1 MAQERFSRTARLLGD
16 AAIEKLQ
23 STHILLFGVGGVGGY
38 VLEALVRAGVGEITV
53 VDADTVSESNLNRQI
68 LATTE
73 TVGQAKT
80 AAAAARARAIN
91 PDVRV
96 HEIFSFVE
104 EGSAEAMI
112 RGVAP
117 DYIVD
122 AIDTVSAKVGIIR
135 AAKAQGI
142 PIISSMGT
150 GNKLD
155 PTKLTVTDI
164 SKTSI
169 CPLARAMR
177 TRLRREG
184 IAHLDVLFSTELP
197 LTPLESEEQNG
208 RHLPASTPFVPAAA
222 GLVIAAHV
230 TRKILQI

>member
-1 MAQERFSRTARLLGD
+1 MVHERFSRTARLLGD
-16 AAIEKLQ
+16 AAIEKLHN
-23 STHILLFGVGGVGGY
+23 THVLLFGVGGVGGY
-38 VLEALVRAGVGEITV
+38 VLEALVRAGIGEIPV
-53 VDADTVSESNLNRQI
+53 
-68 LATTE
+68 
-73 TVGQAKT
+73 
-80 AAAAARARAIN
+80 
-91 PDVRV
+91 
-96 HEIFSFVE
+96 FVE
-104 EGSAEAMI
+104 EGGAAALIAE
-112 RGVAP
+112 VAP

-135 AAKAQGI
+135 AATASDI

-184 IAHLDVLFSTELP
+184 ILHLDVLFSTELP
-197 LTPLESEEQNG
+197 LTPLESEEENG

-222 GLVIAAHV
+222 GLVIASHV
-230 TRKILQI
+230 VRKILEI

>member
-1 MAQERFSRTARLLGD
+1 MTNERFSRTARLLGD

-23 STHILLFGVGGVGGY
+23 KTHILLFGVGGVGGY
-38 VLEALVRAGVGEITV
+38 VLEALVRAGIGEITV

-73 TVGQAKT
+73 TVGQKKT
-80 AAAAARARAIN
+80 AVAAARAYSIN

-96 HEIFSFVE
+96 HEVFTFVE
-104 EGSAEAMI
+104 EDTAAALI
-112 RGVAP
+112 LDTRP

-135 AAKAQGI
+135 AAKEQGI
-142 PIISSMGT
+142 PILSSMGT

-184 IAHLDVLFSTELP
+184 ITHLDVLFSTELP
-197 LTPLESEEQNG
+197 LEPLEKEEENG

-222 GLVIAAHV
+222 GLVIASHV
-230 TRKILQI
+230 VRKILEI

>member
-1 MAQERFSRTARLLGD
+1 MVNERFSRTARLLGD
-16 AAIEKLQ
+16 AAIEKLLD
-23 STHILLFGVGGVGGY
+23 THVLLFGVGGVGGY
-38 VLEALVRAGVGEITV
+38 VLEALVRVGVGEITV
-53 VDADTVSESNLNRQI
+53 VDADTISESNLNRQI
-68 LATTE
+68 LAITE
-73 TVGQAKT
+73 TIGEAKT
-80 AAAAARARAIN
+80 AIAAARARAIN

-96 HEIFSFVE
+96 HEISCFVE
-104 EGSAEAMI
+104 EDTAAALIE
-112 RGVAP
+112 RVAP

-135 AAKAQGI
+135 AAKEMGI

-155 PTKLTVTDI
+155 PTKLTITDI

-184 IAHLDVLFSTELP
+184 ILHLDVLFSNEIP
-197 LTPLESEEQNG
+197 LVPLRSEEENG
-208 RHLPASTPFVPAAA
+208 RHLPASSPFVPAAG
-222 GLVIAAHV
+222 GLAIASHV
-230 TRKILQI
+230 VRKILNI

>member
-1 MAQERFSRTARLLGD
+1 MIQERFSRTARLLGD
-16 AAIEKLQ
+16 AAIEKLHN
-23 STHILLFGVGGVGGY
+23 THILLFGVGGVGGY

-53 VDADTVSESNLNRQI
+53 VDADTVSESNINRQI
-68 LATTE
+68 LATTD
-73 TVGQAKT
+73 TVGKLKT
-80 AAAAARARAIN
+80 AVAAARARAIN

-96 HEIFSFVE
+96 HELPVFVE
-104 EGSAEAMI
+104 EGSAAALIKEA
-112 RGVAP
+112 AP

-122 AIDTVSAKVGIIR
+122 AIDTVAAKVGIIR
-135 AAKAQGI
+135 AAKEMNI
-142 PIISSMGT
+142 PILSSMGT

-164 SKTSI
+164 AKTSV

-197 LTPLESEEQNG
+197 LTPLENEEENG

-230 TRKILQI
+230 VRKILEI

>member
-1 MAQERFSRTARLLGD
+1 MPPIA
-16 AAIEKLQ
+16 
-23 STHILLFGVGGVGGY
+23 
-38 VLEALVRAGVGEITV
+38 EALVPR
-53 VDADTVSESNLNRQI
+53 
-68 LATTE
+68 
-73 TVGQAKT
+73 
-80 AAAAARARAIN
+80 AAAALIR
-91 PDVRV
+91 
-96 HEIFSFVE
+96 
-104 EGSAEAMI
+104 EA
-112 RGVAP
+112 AP

-135 AAKAQGI
+135 AAKEMKI
-142 PIISSMGT
+142 PILSSMGT

-197 LTPLESEEQNG
+197 MTPLETEEENG

-222 GLVIAAHV
+222 GLVIAAFV
-230 TRKILQI
+230 TRKILEI

>member
-1 MAQERFSRTARLLGD
+1 MVSERFSRTARLLGD

-23 STHILLFGVGGVGGY
+23 NTHVLLFGVGGVGGY

-53 VDADTVSESNLNRQI
+53 VDADTVSESNINRQI
-68 LATTE
+68 LATTD
-73 TVGQAKT
+73 TVGQEKT
-80 AAAAARARAIN
+80 AVAAARARAIN

-96 HEIFSFVE
+96 HEICRFVE
-104 EGSAEAMI
+104 EDTAAALIADVS
-112 RGVAP
+112 P

-135 AAKAQGI
+135 AASKSGI

-164 SKTSI
+164 AKTSI

-184 IAHLDVLFSTELP
+184 ILHLDVLFSSEVP
-197 LTPLESEEQNG
+197 LVPLESEQEHG
-208 RHLPASTPFVPAAA
+208 RHLPASTPFVPAAG
-222 GLVIAAHV
+222 GLAIASHV
-230 TRKILQI
+230 VRKILNI

>member
-1 MAQERFSRTARLLGD
+1 MAHERFSRTARLLGD

-23 STHILLFGVGGVGGY
+23 KTHILLFGVGGVGGY
-38 VLEALVRAGVGEITV
+38 VLEALVRAGIGEITV

-68 LATTE
+68 LATIDTI
-73 TVGQAKT
+73 GQEKT
-80 AAAAARARAIN
+80 AVAAARAGSIN

-96 HEIFSFVE
+96 HELPIFVE
-104 EGSAEAMI
+104 EDTAAALIE
-112 RGVAP
+112 RVAP

-135 AAKAQGI
+135 AAKEMGI

-155 PTKLTVTDI
+155 PTKLTVTDL

-184 IAHLDVLFSTELP
+184 ITHLDVLFSTELP
-197 LTPLESEEQNG
+197 IDPLEKEEENG

-222 GLVIAAHV
+222 GLVIASHV
-230 TRKILQI
+230 VRKILEI

>member
-1 MAQERFSRTARLLGD
+1 MAHERFSRTARLLGD

-23 STHILLFGVGGVGGY
+23 KTHILLFGVGGVGGY
-38 VLEALVRAGVGEITV
+38 VLEALIRAGVGEITV

-68 LATTE
+68 LATTD
-73 TVGQAKT
+73 TIGQEKT
-80 AAAAARARAIN
+80 AVAAARARQIN
-91 PDVRV
+91 PDVHV
-96 HEIFSFVE
+96 HELPIFVE
-104 EGSAEAMI
+104 EDTAAALIE
-112 RGVAP
+112 RVAP

-135 AAKAQGI
+135 AAKETGI

-155 PTKLTVTDI
+155 PTKLTVTDL

-184 IAHLDVLFSTELP
+184 ITHLDVLFSTELP
-197 LTPLESEEQNG
+197 IDPLEKEEENG

-222 GLVIAAHV
+222 GLVIASHV
-230 TRKILQI
+230 VRKILEI

>member
-23 STHILLFGVGGVGGY
+23 NTHILLFGVGGVGGY
-38 VLEALVRAGVGEITV
+38 VLEALVRAGVGKITV

-73 TVGQAKT
+73 TVGQPKT

-91 PDVRV
+91 PDVIIAELPV
-96 HEIFSFVE
+96 FVE
-104 EGSAEAMI
+104 EETAAALIETA
-112 RGVAP
+112 AP

-135 AAKAQGI
+135 VAKAQGI

>member
-1 MAQERFSRTARLLGD
+1 MVHERFSRTARLLGD
-16 AAIEKLQ
+16 AAIEKLHN
-23 STHILLFGVGGVGGY
+23 THVLLFGVGGVGGY
-38 VLEALVRAGVGEITV
+38 VLEALVRAGIGEITV
-53 VDADTVSESNLNRQI
+53 VDADAVSESNLNRQI
-68 LATTE
+68 LATTD
-73 TVGQAKT
+73 TVGELKT
-80 AAAAARARAIN
+80 AVAAARARAIN
-91 PDVRV
+91 PDIRIR
-96 HEIFSFVE
+96 EIPVFVE
-104 EGSAEAMI
+104 EGGAAALIAE
-112 RGVAP
+112 VAP

-135 AAKAQGI
+135 AATASDI

-184 IAHLDVLFSTELP
+184 ILHLDVLFSTELP
-197 LTPLESEEQNG
+197 LTPLESEEENG

-222 GLVIAAHV
+222 GLVIASHV
-230 TRKILQI
+230 VRKILEI